1 MTPIHDVSQDVAK
14 RARRVARLAGF
25 SRATYVMWGRRDMV
39 VAHMRAGYRRKDSGA
54 YVNQAVRE
62 RIGRANTYYQSE
74 ETLVML
80 VKW

>member
-39 VAHMRAGYRRKDSGA
+39 VAHMRSG
-54 YVNQAVRE
+54 VSKE
-62 RIGRANTYYQSE
+62 GFWCLCEPGR
-74 ETLVML
+74 
-80 VKW
+80 